1 MEALSPSRA
10 TWFRYGSYVVS
21 TGGAQVAGALITAV
35 TFPFLVRRLGV
46 EMYGLWSYV
55 IAVVALLENVA
66 NPGLTSHAEQQV
78 AARRGEASSVVS
90 DTLVLRFF
98 FILIMV
104 GVILVISIYETR
116 PDVARLLRFFG
127 ILMAFTNLT
136 SSQSLLASMEM
147 FHARAALTL
156 TQQALYAAGILSLVR
171 SPKDVMWVPASILFS
186 AFLTNL
192 YGWILLHRA
201 GLRLSLGIHKDRWW
215 GILVPAGHYAG
226 ASWMSSIYHR
236 SGHIIIR
243 WTLGEHALGVYAAAT
258 RIVDF
263 LRHMLVVS
271 QSVIMPRVAKA
282 ASSPPALRR
291 LVRFSL
297 VTQWLL
303 GFPMAIGL
311 LGTASVIVPLVLGTQ
326 YLESAR
332 LLPWLAPY
340 VIFAPAAVLFS
351 GTVLFALGNYRAYLI
366 STATGAAAALLLYI
380 TLVPLMGLRGACL
393 AFVIAELAVAVSG
406 YIQSPSSAREVW
418 NHPLLY
424 VVVIAAAAMG
434 VVLDV
439 GSHYL
444 RPIPATVLAGAAY
457 ALICGLLARRRIV
470 EEFRTAQ

>member
-1 MEALSPSRA
+1 M
-10 TWFRYGSYVVS
+10 
-21 TGGAQVAGALITAV
+21 ITAV
-35 TFPFLVRRLGV
+35 TFPFLLRRLGV

-55 IAVVALLENVA
+55 VAVVALLDNVA
-66 NPGLTSHAEQQV
+66 NPGLTIHAEQQV
-78 AARRGEASSVVS
+78 AARRGEASLIVS
-90 DTLVLRFF
+90 DTLVLRLFF
-98 FILIMV
+98 SLVMV
-104 GVILVISIYETR
+104 GVIIGISLYENR
-116 PDVARLLRFFG
+116 PEVARLLRFFG
-127 ILMAFTNLT
+127 VLIAFTNLT
-136 SSQSLLASMEM
+136 SSQALLASMEL
-147 FHARAALTL
+147 FHARAALML

-171 SPKDVMWVPASILFS
+171 SPRDVMWVPASILFS

-258 RIVDF
+258 RLVDF

-271 QSVIMPRVAKA
+271 QSVIMPRVARVSGSA
-282 ASSPPALRR
+282 PSLRR
-291 LVRFSL
+291 IVRFAL

-326 YLESAR
+326 YMESAR

-351 GTVLFALGNYRAYLI
+351 GTVLYALGNYRAYLI
-366 STATGAAAALLLYI
+366 STATGAVVALVLYLA
-380 TLVPLMGLRGACL
+380 LVPLMGLRGACL
-393 AFVIAELAVAVSG
+393 SFVTAELAVAVSG
-406 YIQSPSSAREVW
+406 YLMSPPSVREVW
-418 NHPLLY
+418 GHPLLY
-424 VVVIAAAAMG
+424 VVVAAAVVMG
-434 VVLDV
+434 VFLGL
-439 GSHYL
+439 GSQYL
-444 RPIPATVLAGAAY
+444 LPVPATFLAGAAY
-457 ALICGLLARRRIV
+457 LLVCGSLARRRIL
-470 EEFRTAQ
+470 EEFRTAR